1 MPPRTLTM
9 ELESGKT
16 YVLTRDVINPKA
28 DKRHKYDPPKWPVW
42 KKG

>member
-1 MPPRTLTM
+1 M

-28 DKRHKYDPPKWPVW
+28 DKRHKYDPTKWPVW
-42 KKG
+42 PQSSKASKD